1 MSDYKAKIANAGFS
15 KRELLGFKRHF
26 WALKKTYHPDLT
38 DTLTLQSLIV
48 EEARESLITTRYYIV
63 ATVIFAIAA
72 FMLSRWAYI
81 YMPVGMLCL
90 ALLDIRS
97 SAKDA
102 NRTIQ
107 CQIKLMILAIRLW
120 F

>member
-38 DTLTLQSLIV
+38 DTLTLQSLIK
-48 EEARESLITTRYYIV
+48 EEARKSIIMTRYYIV
-63 ATVIFAIAA
+63 AIL
-72 FMLSRWAYI
+72 LSTLAAYI
-81 YMPVGMLCL
+81 FSDWSYLFMPACMLFF
-90 ALLDIRS
+90 ALLDVRS
-97 SAKDA
+97 SAREAD
-102 NRTIQ
+102 RTIV
-107 CQIKLMILAIRLW
+107 CQTKLMVLAVTLW